1 LAERNDE
8 VVRLLAEI
16 RDGQRAQLAAQEEAL
31 RMQREQIALVQ
42 RQAERAER
50 INDRAEQIQSR
61 SAQLIGVARK
71 ALFTVLPILV
81 LLIAYVTWLLFR

>member
-1 LAERNDE
+1 MADGSDE
-8 VVRLLAEI
+8 VPRLLREI
-16 RDGQRAQLAAQEEAL
+16 RDAQRAQLAAQEEAL
-31 RMQREQIALVQ
+31 RLQREQMALVQ

-50 INDRAEQIQSR
+50 INDRAEQIQSG

>member
-1 LAERNDE
+1 LTDRNDE
-8 VVRLLAEI
+8 IVRLLGEI

-31 RMQREQIALVQ
+31 RMQREQMVLVH

-50 INDRAEQIQSR
+50 INDRAEQLQSGG
-61 SAQLIGVARK
+61 AQLMGVARK